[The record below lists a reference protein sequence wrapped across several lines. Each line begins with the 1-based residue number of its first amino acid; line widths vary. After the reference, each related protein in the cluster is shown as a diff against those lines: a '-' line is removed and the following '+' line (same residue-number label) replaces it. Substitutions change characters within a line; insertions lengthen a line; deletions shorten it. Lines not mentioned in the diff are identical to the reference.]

1 MATEFHSLRTVA
13 MNHADLREK
22 LKAEYGLA
30 DDDQALIDT
39 LDGMSDLKEM
49 LVWAARRVKELQ
61 AQSAGLK
68 DYIGELRVRQERID
82 GSAERLR
89 ECIAIAMLESGETS
103 IKDAAVTLSAR
114 IGPSKV
120 HITNELELPEGYMRA
135 KTTYTPDKEA
145 IRAALDAGHP
155 VQGAQLTN
163 GQPTLTLRVK

>member
-1 MATEFHSLRTVA
+1 MTEFHDLRTVA
-13 MNHADLREK
+13 MNHADLRDR
-22 LKAEYGLA
+22 LKAQYGLA

-39 LDGMSDLKEM
+39 LDGLSDLKDM
-49 LVWAARRVKELQ
+49 VIWAARRVKELE

-68 DYIGELRVRQERID
+68 DYIGSLKMRQERID
-82 GSAERLR
+82 GSAAALR

-120 HITNELELPEGYMRA
+120 HVVNELELPAEYMRQKITSA
-135 KTTYTPDKEA
+135 PDKDA
-145 IRAALDAGHP
+145 IREALDAGHAVP
-155 VQGAQLTN
+155 GAQLTN